1 MILQL
6 AAAVGAGP
14 TELAAFDD
22 ALLQLG
28 AANFNLV
35 RLSSVIPP
43 ASHLTE
49 CDGAMSS
56 PGGSWGDRLY
66 VVYAEQ
72 RASRPGEQAWAG
84 VGWAQDQS
92 GRGLFVEHE
101 GPCERY
107 VRDQID
113 ASLDHLQHGRN
124 LRLGPSRRRLIGG
137 TVVDQPICALVL
149 CAYQT
154 EGWGRDTATAS
165 RLLLAEQ
172 EVSSC

>member
-6 AAAVGAGP
+6 AAAVGTGP

-22 ALLQLG
+22 ALLQVG
-28 AANFNLV
+28 AADFNLV

-92 GRGLFVEHE
+92 GKGLFVEHE
-101 GPCERY
+101 GPCESG

-113 ASLDHLQHGRN
+113 ASLDHLQFGRN

-137 TVVDQPICALVL
+137 TVVDRPICALVL

-154 EGWGRDTATAS
+154 EAWDRGTSTAGRLPLVD
-165 RLLLAEQ
+165 Q
-172 EVSSC
+172 ELPPC

>member
-6 AAAVGAGP
+6 AAALGTGP

-22 ALLQLG
+22 ALLQVG

-66 VVYAEQ
+66 VVYAEH

-84 VGWAQDQS
+84 VGWAQDGS
-92 GRGLFVEHE
+92 GKGLFVEHE
-101 GPCERY
+101 GACEHR
-107 VRDQID
+107 VRDDID
-113 ASLDHLQHGRN
+113 ASLNHLQHGRN

-137 TVVDQPICALVL
+137 TVVDRPICALVL

-154 EGWGRDTATAS
+154 EAWVPGPPADVRFPLTDQV
-165 RLLLAEQ
+165 LQ
-172 EVSSC
+172 SC

>member
-6 AAAVGAGP
+6 AAAVGTGP

-22 ALLQLG
+22 ALLQVG
-28 AANFNLV
+28 AANYNLV

-43 ASHLTE
+43 ASHVTE

-72 RASRPGEQAWAG
+72 RASCPGEQAWAG
-84 VGWAQDQS
+84 VGWTQDQT
-92 GRGLFVEHE
+92 GKGFFVEHE
-101 GPCERY
+101 GSSELG

-113 ASLDHLQHGRN
+113 ATLGHLQHGRR
-124 LRLGPSRRRLIGG
+124 LRLGRSRRRLIGG
-137 TVVDQPICALVL
+137 TVVDRPICALVL
-149 CAYQT
+149 CAYRT
-154 EGWGRDTATAS
+154 EAWETTTART
-165 RLLLAEQ
+165 LLLPDQ
-172 EVSSC
+172 ELQSC